1 MKITDVRILQMGGNT
16 GQDWNWT
23 FVKIDTDAGIHG
35 VGEASLQ
42 YKDKTVK
49 AEVEEFK
56 RFLIGQDPFQIEY
69 VWNALHRRV
78 TWTGG
83 PVTMS
88 AISGIELALWD
99 IKGKALGVPVYEF
112 LGGKLRDRVRAYANG
127 WFAGADTPDEYA
139 EKAQEVLAQGYT
151 ALKFYP
157 FSRASQVVT
166 QEDEEYAIALVQA
179 VREKVGPGPGI
190 AVDVRAR
197 LNMWSAIRMAQKL
210 EPFDISWYE
219 EPVLFDNV
227 DALAELARAIPI
239 PVATGEQ
246 LYTRWEFRALLEKN
260 AARII
265 QPDICHAGGI
275 LELKKIAAMAEAYY
289 VPVAPHNSNGPIST
303 VASLHLDACVPNCFM
318 QEIFV
323 SFLPLYNEVLTKPI
337 EVENG
342 YLKVPEGPGW
352 GTDIRE
358 DVVLSHPP
366 RPYSPVV
373 EAQRY
378 Y

>member
-139 EKAQEVLAQGYT
+139 EKAQKVLAQGYT

-352 GTDIRE
+352 GADIRE

>member
-1 MKITDVRILQMGGNT
+1 MKITDVRVLQMAGND
-16 GQDWNWT
+16 GQNWNWT

-42 YKDKTVK
+42 YKDSAVK

-56 RFLIGQDPFQIEY
+56 RFLIGKDPFQIEY
-69 VWNALHRRV
+69 IWNALHRRV

-127 WFAGADTPDEYA
+127 WFAGADTPDDYA
-139 EKAQEVLAQGYT
+139 EKAQEVLAEGYT

-166 QEDEEYAIALVQA
+166 REDEEYAIACVQA
-179 VREKVGPGPGI
+179 VRDKVGPRPGI
-190 AVDVRAR
+190 ALDVRAR

-219 EPVLFDNV
+219 EPVLFDN
-227 DALAELARAIPI
+227 
-239 PVATGEQ
+239 
-246 LYTRWEFRALLEKN
+246 
-260 AARII
+260 
-265 QPDICHAGGI
+265 
-275 LELKKIAAMAEAYY
+275 
-289 VPVAPHNSNGPIST
+289 
-303 VASLHLDACVPNCFM
+303 
-318 QEIFV
+318 
-323 SFLPLYNEVLTKPI
+323 
-337 EVENG
+337 
-342 YLKVPEGPGW
+342 
-352 GTDIRE
+352 
-358 DVVLSHPP
+358 P
-366 RPYSPVV
+366 RHWRS
-373 EAQRY
+373 
-378 Y
+378 